1 MPALFQFRN
10 TRDGAELSVD
20 LCFGHLKEAQKA
32 VQEMQTLRKLE
43 AEQSARDAFLLWGK
57 DGEETEATL

>member
-32 VQEMQTLRKLE
+32 VAEMQTLRTEDEK
-43 AEQSARDAFLLWGK
+43 ARLSQG
-57 DGEETEATL
+57 TP